1 MTINRFISNLAA
13 YQGVSTFNP
22 YSDKCDDFDRH
33 DAAEIR
39 RSNLRTMIK
48 AALAGKAATL
58 WVARDLG
65 YRGGRR
71 TGLALTDEAHLS
83 HASQL
88 LGGASFR
95 KATKGP
101 TMAERTATVMWSTL
115 IRIEEPVMLWNVFPF
130 HPHNPDDPM
139 SNRSHTSRERD
150 EARPF
155 LDALIELL
163 SPKKVIAVGRD
174 AERAVEDLKLP
185 VERIR
190 HPSYG
195 GQTEFV
201 SQVEALYRLEPVRP
215 PVNGTLS
222 LQ

>member
-1 MTINRFISNLAA
+1 MTINRFISDLAA
-13 YQGVSTFNP
+13 YQGISTFNP
-22 YSDKCDDFDRH
+22 YSDQCDTFDRY
-33 DAAEIR
+33 DAAKIR
-39 RSNLRTMIK
+39 RSNLRNMIS
-48 AALAGKAATL
+48 AALDGKATTL

-83 HASQL
+83 HASDL

-101 TMAERTATVMWSTL
+101 TMAERTATVMWNTL

-130 HPHNPDDPM
+130 HPHTPDEPM

-155 LDALIELL
+155 LDALIQLL
-163 SPKKVIAVGRD
+163 SPNKIIAVGRD
-174 AERAVEDLKLP
+174 AERAVEDLSVP
-185 VERIR
+185 VERVR

-201 SQVEALYRLEPVRP
+201 SQVEALYNLTPSQPRVTGSLRL
-215 PVNGTLS
+215 
-222 LQ
+222 Q

>member
-1 MTINRFISNLAA
+1 MTISKFVSDLAA
-13 YQGVSTFNP
+13 YEGTSTFNP
-22 YSDKCDDFDRH
+22 YSDKCESFDRH
-33 DAAEIR
+33 DAARIR
-39 RSNLRTMIK
+39 RSNLRAMIS
-48 AALAGKAATL
+48 AALQGKATTL

-71 TGLALTDEAHLS
+71 TGLALTDEAHLA
-83 HASQL
+83 HASHL
-88 LGGASFR
+88 LGGASFK

-101 TMAERTATVMWSTL
+101 FMAERTATVIWSTL

-130 HPHNPDDPM
+130 HPHGVNDPM
-139 SNRSHTSRERD
+139 SNRTHTSRERD

-163 SPKKVIAVGRD
+163 SPRKIIAVGRD
-174 AERAVEDLKLP
+174 AERAVEDLLIP
-185 VERIR
+185 VERVR

-201 SQVEALYRLEPVRP
+201 TQVEKLYQLKPVHAPMERFP
-215 PVNGTLS
+215 Q